1 MSNLKIYEDSKN
13 YTCQV
18 IKLPAKVPVKGLDNL
33 VQVTVQGNACLI
45 GKDSPEDE
53 LYLFFP
59 SECEIS
65 DQFLSANNLYRHET
79 QNADPTK
86 KGFFEDNRRV
96 KAIKFKGVI
105 SSGFVIPISSI
116 PNDWRTADGFG
127 TLKPGDEFNEIG
139 GKEICKKYIKRRNPG
154 KTGFNNPRVTN
165 VEKAVDNRLAPEH
178 IDTAH
183 LMKNLHRLDL
193 LNTIKVTYKL
203 HGTSARTFKTLTRR
217 KLNWK
222 EKLAK
227 YFGVQVEEY
236 EYNYVAASRRQ
247 LKSVGF
253 EELPNKNHWFNSGDL
268 WSKVAKETFEGKLN
282 KGEAIYY
289 EIIGKTYSGEEIQKG
304 YSYGFNEPKIYV
316 YRISN
321 INPDGIEIDL
331 PYIYMKKR
339 AQELG
344 VEVCPEF
351 FSGTVAE
358 FISKY
363 TGIPIQDIEQEDVP
377 EHIEKI
383 FYMKLLDKD
392 SILDKNVV
400 EEGFCIRIDDYPKP
414 QIYKIKSKVF
424 LAHET
429 KLNDQ
434 EVQNIEDEQSTS
446 DN

>member
-18 IKLPAKVPVKGLDNL
+18 IKLPAKVAVKGLDNL

-53 LYLFFP
+53 LYFFFP

-65 DQFLSANNLYRHET
+65 HEFLSLNDLYRHET
-79 QNADPTK
+79 LNINPNR

-105 SSGFVIPISSI
+105 SSGFVIPVSSFMIS
-116 PNDWRTADGFG
+116 NHEW
-127 TLKPGDEFNEIG
+127 KVGDEFNEVAGI
-139 GKEICKKYIKRRNPG
+139 EICKKYIKRRNPG
-154 KTGFNNPRVTN
+154 KTGFNNPRVSN
-165 VEKAVDNRLAPEH
+165 VEKAVDGKLAPEH
-178 IDTAH
+178 MDTAH
-183 LMKNLHRLDL
+183 LMKNLHRFEPD
-193 LNTIKVTYKL
+193 TKIHVTYKL
-203 HGTSARTFKTLTRR
+203 HGTSARTFRTLTKR

-227 YFGVQVEEY
+227 YFGAQVEEY

-268 WSKVAKETFEGKLN
+268 WSKVAKEKFEGKLN
-282 KGEAIYY
+282 KGEAVYY
-289 EIIGKTYSGEEIQKG
+289 EIVGKTYSGEEIQKG
-304 YSYGFNEPKIYV
+304 YSYGFNEPTVYI

-321 INPDGIEIDL
+321 INPDGIEVDL
-331 PYIYMKKR
+331 PYHYMVKR
-339 AQELG
+339 AEELG
-344 VEVCPEF
+344 VKSCPKF
-351 FSGTVAE
+351 FNGTVAD
-358 FISKY
+358 FIHSY
-363 TGIPIQDIEQEDVP
+363 TGIVPEDVEPEDVP
-377 EHIEKI
+377 EHLEKI
-383 FYMKLLDKD
+383 FYGQLLDKD
-392 SILDKNVV
+392 SILDKDVV

-424 LAHET
+424 LALES

-434 EVQNIEDEQSTS
+434 EVQNIEDEQSAS
-446 DN
+446 DS